1 MHSKSDNDKRI
12 MTDKTQQRLN
22 ELESIIVREQDLLF
36 RFAYMRVGRRT
47 DAEDIVQDVF
57 LKLFRSSESLS
68 SVRNIKH
75 YLIRS
80 ISNACKDFHRR
91 QQDILPLEKAEREM
105 VSDDDLKMYEEYL
118 RITALARTLPPEQS
132 EVLYMKCIDGLK
144 FREISDILD
153 IPEATVKSRYRYAI
167 QAIQKQLN

>member
-1 MHSKSDNDKRI
+1 
-12 MTDKTQQRLN
+12 MTDKKQQRLN
-22 ELESIIVREQDLLF
+22 ELEGIIVREQDMLF
-36 RFAYMRVGRRT
+36 RFAYMRVGRRA

-68 SVRNIKH
+68 SVRNVKH

-91 QQDILPLEKAEREM
+91 KQDILPLEKVEWEM
-105 VSDDDLKMYEEYL
+105 VSDGDLKMYEEYL
-118 RITALARTLPPEQS
+118 RITALARTLPPEQT

-167 QAIQKQLN
+167 QGIQKQLN

>member
-1 MHSKSDNDKRI
+1 

-22 ELESIIVREQDLLF
+22 ELESVIVREQDMLF
-36 RFAYMRVGRRT
+36 RFAYMRVGRRA

-57 LKLFRSSESLS
+57 LKLFRSSENLK
-68 SVRNIKH
+68 SVRNVKH

-80 ISNACKDFHRR
+80 ISNACRDFHRR
-91 QQDILPLEKAEREM
+91 RQDTLPLEKADKES
-105 VSDDDLKMYEEYL
+105 VQDDLKMYEEYL
-118 RITALARTLPPEQS
+118 RITALARTLPSEQR

-167 QAIQKQLN
+167 QGIQKQLN

>member
-1 MHSKSDNDKRI
+1 

-22 ELESIIVREQDLLF
+22 ELESIIVREQDMLF
-36 RFAYMRVGRRT
+36 RFAYMRVGRRA

-57 LKLFRSSESLS
+57 LKLFRSSENQK
-68 SVRNIKH
+68 SVRNVKH

-91 QQDILPLEKAEREM
+91 KQDILPLEKAEREM
-105 VSDDDLKMYEEYL
+105 VSDDELKMYEEYL
-118 RITALARTLPPEQS
+118 RITALASTLPPEQR

-167 QAIQKQLN
+167 QGIQKQLN

>member
-1 MHSKSDNDKRI
+1 

-22 ELESIIVREQDLLF
+22 ELESVIVREQDMLF
-36 RFAYMRVGRRT
+36 RFAYMRVGSRA

-68 SVRNIKH
+68 SVRNVKH

-91 QQDILPLEKAEREM
+91 KQDILPLEKAEREM

-118 RITALARTLPPEQS
+118 RITAFARTLPPEQR

-167 QAIQKQLN
+167 QAIQNQLN

>member
-1 MHSKSDNDKRI
+1 

-22 ELESIIVREQDLLF
+22 ELESIIVREQDMLF
-36 RFAYMRVGRRT
+36 RFAYMRVGRRA

-68 SVRNIKH
+68 SVRNVKH

-91 QQDILPLEKAEREM
+91 KQDILPLEKAEREM

-118 RITALARTLPPEQS
+118 IITALARTLPPEQR

>member
-1 MHSKSDNDKRI
+1 

-22 ELESIIVREQDLLF
+22 ELESIIVREQDMLF
-36 RFAYMRVGRRT
+36 RFAYMRVGRRA

-68 SVRNIKH
+68 SVRNVKH

-91 QQDILPLEKAEREM
+91 KQDILPLEKAEREM
-105 VSDDDLKMYEEYL
+105 VSEDDLKMYEEYL
-118 RITALARTLPPEQS
+118 RITALARTLPPEQT

>member
-1 MHSKSDNDKRI
+1 

-22 ELESIIVREQDLLF
+22 ELESIIVREQDMLF
-36 RFAYMRVGRRT
+36 RFAYMRVGRRA

-68 SVRNIKH
+68 SVRNVKH

-80 ISNACKDFHRR
+80 ISNTCKDFHRR
-91 QQDILPLEKAEREM
+91 KQDILPLEKAEREM

-118 RITALARTLPPEQS
+118 RITALACTLPPEQR

-153 IPEATVKSRYRYAI
+153 IPQTTVKSRYRYAI

>member
-1 MHSKSDNDKRI
+1 
-12 MTDKTQQRLN
+12 MTEKTQQRLN
-22 ELESIIVREQDLLF
+22 ELESIIVREQDMLF

-68 SVRNIKH
+68 SVRNVKH

-91 QQDILPLEKAEREM
+91 KQDILPLEKAEREM

-118 RITALARTLPPEQS
+118 RITVLARTLPQEQR

-144 FREISDILD
+144 FREISDILV

>member
-1 MHSKSDNDKRI
+1 

-22 ELESIIVREQDLLF
+22 ELESIIVREQDMLF
-36 RFAYMRVGRRT
+36 RFAYMRVGRRA

-68 SVRNIKH
+68 SVRNVKH

-80 ISNACKDFHRR
+80 ISNACRDFHRR
-91 QQDILPLEKAEREM
+91 SQDTLPLEKADKES
-105 VSDDDLKMYEEYL
+105 VQDDDLKMYEEYL
-118 RITALARTLPPEQS
+118 RITALARTLPPEQR

-167 QAIQKQLN
+167 QGIQKQLN

>member
-1 MHSKSDNDKRI
+1 MA
-12 MTDKTQQRLN
+12 DKTQQRLN
-22 ELESIIVREQDLLF
+22 ELESVIVRKQDMLF
-36 RFAYMRVGRRT
+36 RFAYMRVGSRA

-57 LKLFRSSESLS
+57 LKLFCSSESLS
-68 SVRNIKH
+68 SVRNVKH

-91 QQDILPLEKAEREM
+91 KQDILPLEKAEREM

-118 RITALARTLPPEQS
+118 RITALARTLPPEQR

>member
-1 MHSKSDNDKRI
+1 MHSKSDNNKRI

-22 ELESIIVREQDLLF
+22 ELESIIVREQDMLF
-36 RFAYMRVGRRT
+36 RFAYMRVGRRA

-57 LKLFRSSESLS
+57 LKLFRSSENLK
-68 SVRNIKH
+68 SVRNVKH

-91 QQDILPLEKAEREM
+91 RQDILPLEKAEREM
-105 VSDDDLKMYEEYL
+105 VSDDELKMYEEYL
-118 RITALARTLPPEQS
+118 RITALASTLPPEQR

>member
-1 MHSKSDNDKRI
+1 

-22 ELESIIVREQDLLF
+22 ELESIIVREQDMLF
-36 RFAYMRVGRRT
+36 RFAYMRVGRRA

-68 SVRNIKH
+68 SVRNVKH

-91 QQDILPLEKAEREM
+91 KQDILPLEKAEREM
-105 VSDDDLKMYEEYL
+105 VSDDDLKIYEEYL
-118 RITALARTLPPEQS
+118 RITVLARTLPQEQR

>member
-1 MHSKSDNDKRI
+1 

-22 ELESIIVREQDLLF
+22 ELESIIVREQDMLF
-36 RFAYMRVGRRT
+36 RFAYMRVGRRA

-57 LKLFRSSESLS
+57 LKLFRSSENLKY
-68 SVRNIKH
+68 VRNVKH

-91 QQDILPLEKAEREM
+91 TQDILPLEKAESEM

-118 RITALARTLPPEQS
+118 RITALARTLPPEQR

>member
-1 MHSKSDNDKRI
+1 

-22 ELESIIVREQDLLF
+22 ELESVIVREQDMLF
-36 RFAYMRVGRRT
+36 RFAYMRVGRRA

-68 SVRNIKH
+68 SVRNVKH

-91 QQDILPLEKAEREM
+91 KQDILPLEKAEREM

-118 RITALARTLPPEQS
+118 RIAALARTLPPEQR

-167 QAIQKQLN
+167 LAIQKQLN

>member
-1 MHSKSDNDKRI
+1 

-22 ELESIIVREQDLLF
+22 ELESIIVREQDMLF
-36 RFAYMRVGRRT
+36 RFAYMRVGRRA

-68 SVRNIKH
+68 SVRNVKH

-91 QQDILPLEKAEREM
+91 KQDILPLEKAEREM

-118 RITALARTLPPEQS
+118 RITVLARTLPPEQR
-132 EVLYMKCIDGLK
+132 EVLYMKCLDGLK

>member
-1 MHSKSDNDKRI
+1 

-22 ELESIIVREQDLLF
+22 ELESIIVREQDMLF
-36 RFAYMRVGRRT
+36 RFAYMRVGRRA

-68 SVRNIKH
+68 SVRNVKH

-91 QQDILPLEKAEREM
+91 KQDILPLEKAEREM

-118 RITALARTLPPEQS
+118 RITVLARTLPQEQR

-167 QAIQKQLN
+167 QGIQNQLN

>member
-1 MHSKSDNDKRI
+1 

-22 ELESIIVREQDLLF
+22 ELESIIVREQDMLF
-36 RFAYMRVGRRT
+36 RFAYMRVGRRA

-68 SVRNIKH
+68 SVRNVKH

-91 QQDILPLEKAEREM
+91 KQDILPLEKAEREM

-118 RITALARTLPPEQS
+118 RITALARTLPSEQS

-167 QAIQKQLN
+167 LAIQKQLN

>member
-1 MHSKSDNDKRI
+1 

-22 ELESIIVREQDLLF
+22 ELEILIVKEQDMLF
-36 RFAYMRVGRRT
+36 RFAYMRVGSRA

-57 LKLFRSSESLS
+57 LKFFRSSEGLG

-91 QQDILPLEKAEREM
+91 KQDNLPLEKADKEI
-105 VSDDDLKMYEEYL
+105 VSDDDLKMHEEYL
-118 RITALARTLPPEQS
+118 RITELAGTLPQEQK
-132 EVLYMKCIDGLK
+132 EILYMKCIDGLK
-144 FREISDILD
+144 FREIADILE
-153 IPEATVKSRYRYAI
+153 IPQATVKSRYRYAI
-167 QAIQKQLN
+167 QSIQKQLN

>member
-1 MHSKSDNDKRI
+1 

-22 ELESIIVREQDLLF
+22 ELESIIVREQDMLF
-36 RFAYMRVGRRT
+36 RFAYMRVGRRA

-57 LKLFRSSESLS
+57 LKLFRSSESLRT
-68 SVRNIKH
+68 VRNIKH

-91 QQDILPLEKAEREM
+91 KQDILPLEKAEREM

-118 RITALARTLPPEQS
+118 RITALARTLPPGQRD
-132 EVLYMKCIDGLK
+132 VLYMKCIDGLK

-167 QAIQKQLN
+167 LAIQKQLN

>member
-1 MHSKSDNDKRI
+1 
-12 MTDKTQQRLN
+12 MTYKTQQRLN
-22 ELESIIVREQDLLF
+22 ELESIIVREQDMLF
-36 RFAYMRVGRRT
+36 RFAYMRVGRRA

-68 SVRNIKH
+68 SVRNVKH

-91 QQDILPLEKAEREM
+91 KQDILPLEKAGREM

>member
-1 MHSKSDNDKRI
+1 

-22 ELESIIVREQDLLF
+22 ELESIIGREQDMLF
-36 RFAYMRVGRRT
+36 RFAYMRVGRRA

-68 SVRNIKH
+68 SVRNVKH

-91 QQDILPLEKAEREM
+91 KQDILPLERAEREM

-118 RITALARTLPPEQS
+118 RITALARTLPPEQR